1 MTSLWKKAKFK
12 LSKIV
17 KRLLRDMSLTNYHV
31 KKQKG
36 ENKNGCQHYKKNK
49 KLKEQ
54 RRKEEALAGKIIH
67 EN

>member
-1 MTSLWKKAKFK
+1 
-12 LSKIV
+12 
-17 KRLLRDMSLTNYHV
+17 MSLTNYHV
-31 KKQKG
+31 EKQKG